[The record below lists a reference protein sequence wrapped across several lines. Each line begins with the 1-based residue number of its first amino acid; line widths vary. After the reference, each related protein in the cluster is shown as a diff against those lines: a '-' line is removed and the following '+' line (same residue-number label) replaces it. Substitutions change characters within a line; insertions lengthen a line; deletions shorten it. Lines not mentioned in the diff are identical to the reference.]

1 MSNLL
6 SLMNGSRH
14 LRYTPPTCT
23 LEIKA
28 QSSPLARWTNRPLLK
43 QLNFKLSFD
52 DPRLPPDRQVT
63 IQGDR
68 AQLELLYNAVTNY
81 VQQLLQ
87 QSPAQLSAHYF
98 QAADST
104 TDRTTQA
111 NGNNLAVLSEV
122 WDEQEALDLPADL
135 LADLPARSPNSSSV
149 VMLPTASIYLKSSG
163 FVSHQLF
170 LGPLATETS
179 GPFVQLGTLQLFDLA
194 TALDEYA
201 AEVMAL
207 PQLEASEPQPYH
219 PALWAGAGAAATLLA
234 VGVTAT
240 LLRLQQQPATIATQ
254 TVSHS
259 PTQSQGV
266 PIAPSPLSGPPP
278 PVSPRVATPTPTPSP
293 AAKTDAATKS
303 AETPPVEKVTPP
315 PPVNPTPIPIPS
327 DAPSQPAD
335 GRSSQSIAV
344 PGGGASPANP
354 GGTNA
359 PPNSDP
365 PPVAAPLPPVA
376 APPPPA
382 AYPQPIAPT
391 APTDRN
397 PGLPNFASEDMPDA
411 AVQGEASLGETRPN
425 SRFTPSAPDPQGTAF
440 DVTPQVAKVR
450 QYFQERWTPPEG
462 LTLTLEYTLVLNP
475 DGSVQQAIP
484 LGHTAENYLDRTGIP
499 LEGESIA
506 PANDPN
512 APPSRIRLVL
522 EADGEVQT
530 FSEE

>member
-1 MSNLL
+1 
-6 SLMNGSRH
+6 MNGSRH

-43 QLNFKLSFD
+43 QLNFQLRFD

-68 AQLELLYNAVTNY
+68 TQLELLYNAVTNY

-104 TDRTTQA
+104 VEQTAQT
-111 NGNNLAVLSEV
+111 NGSLSVLSEV
-122 WDEQEALDLPADL
+122 WGDREALDLPADL
-135 LADLPARSPNSSSV
+135 PTRSPNSSSV
-149 VMLPTASIYLKSSG
+149 VMLPTESIYLKSSG

-207 PQLEASEPQPYH
+207 PQLEASEPQSYH
-219 PALWAGAGAAATLLA
+219 PAMWAGAGAAATLLA

-240 LLRLQQQPATIATQ
+240 LLRLQQQPATITTQ

-259 PTQSQGV
+259 PTQPQAV
-266 PIAPSPLSGPPP
+266 PSAPSPLSGPPP
-278 PVSPRVATPTPTPSP
+278 PVSPRSATPTPNPAA
-293 AAKTDAATKS
+293 AAKTDAAAKP
-303 AETPPVEKVTPP
+303 AETPPPVERVTPP

-327 DAPSQPAD
+327 EAPSQSAD

-344 PGGGASPANP
+344 PEGGASSASPGANAN
-354 GGTNA
+354 TA
-359 PPNSDP
+359 PPNGAP
-365 PPVAAPLPPVA
+365 PPVAASLPPVA
-376 APPPPA
+376 PPPPPA

-391 APTDRN
+391 APTTGN
-397 PGLPNFASEDMPDA
+397 PGLPNFAQEDTDALSRAGASPD
-411 AVQGEASLGETRPN
+411 EARPN
-425 SRFTPSAPDPQGTAF
+425 RFTPSAPEPQGTAF

-484 LGHTAENYLDRTGIP
+484 RGHTAENYIDRTGIP
-499 LEGESIA
+499 LEGEAIA
-506 PANDPN
+506 PAADPN
-512 APPSRIRLVL
+512 APPSHIRLVL

-530 FSEE
+530 FLEN

>member
-23 LEIKA
+23 LDIKA
-28 QSSPLARWTNRPLLK
+28 QSSPLARWTNQPLLK
-43 QLNFKLSFD
+43 QLNFRLSFD
-52 DPRLPPDRQVT
+52 DPRLPPDRQVA

-68 AQLELLYNAVTNY
+68 TQLELLYNAVTNY

-98 QAADST
+98 QEADST
-104 TDRTTQA
+104 RT
-111 NGNNLAVLSEV
+111 NGNLSGLSEA
-122 WDEQEALDLPADL
+122 WDEEEALSFSADFPADF
-135 LADLPARSPNSSSV
+135 PARSSNSSSV
-149 VMLPTASIYLKSSG
+149 VMLPTASIYLKPSG

-207 PQLEASEPQPYH
+207 PQLEASEPQAYH

-240 LLRLQQQPATIATQ
+240 LLRLQQQPTTIATQ

-259 PTQSQGV
+259 PTQPQAV
-266 PIAPSPLSGPPP
+266 PNAPSPLSGPPP
-278 PVSPRVATPTPTPSP
+278 PVSPRIATPTPAPAA
-293 AAKTDAATKS
+293 AAKTDKAAQES
-303 AETPPVEKVTPP
+303 QPQPVEKVTPP

-335 GRSSQSIAV
+335 GQSRQSIAI
-344 PGGGASPANP
+344 PGGDASPANP
-354 GGTNA
+354 DSNPA
-359 PPNSDP
+359 PNSPPPNSEP
-365 PPVAAPLPPVA
+365 PRVAAPLPPVA
-376 APPPPA
+376 PPPPPA

-397 PGLPNFASEDMPDA
+397 TGLPNFSSPDTPDSS
-411 AVQGEASLGETRPN
+411 VQGEIAGGQRPPN
-425 SRFTPSAPDPQGTAF
+425 RFAAEAPEPQGTAF
-440 DVTPQVAKVR
+440 DVTPQVAQVR
-450 QYFQERWTPPEG
+450 QYFQDRWQPLEG
-462 LTLTLEYTLVLNP
+462 LTRPLDYTLILNA

-506 PANDPN
+506 PASDPN
-512 APPSRIRLVL
+512 APPARIRLSL
-522 EADGEVQT
+522 EPNGEVQT
-530 FSEE
+530 FLESD